1 MLKQKSIDG
10 NALNTTRVPFGI
22 KALDAMLCGGF
33 LPGSA
38 NLIEGAPGTGKTT
51 LAMEFIYNGIT
62 KYNEPGL
69 IITFEEFPQQYYHDA
84 LQFGW
89 DFKALEAKGQLK
101 VVFSEPKTALAEL
114 EKVDGEFIKLIEDMD
129 IRRVAID
136 SMTHFES
143 LSIDVHELREL
154 ETNFINALRREG
166 VTTVLLRENDSL
178 LGQMNKVT
186 SKIPFIVDTYMLLR
200 YVEMDSS
207 IHKALLVLKMRGS
220 DHDKDIRGFK
230 ITEKGIEVEST
241 FAGREGIMSGITHQ
255 RPQDA
260 FVNAFGKK

>member
-1 MLKQKSIDG
+1 MKES
-10 NALNTTRVPFGI
+10 RSPFGI
-22 KALDAMLCGGF
+22 KALDAMLSGGF

-69 IITFEEFPQQYYHDA
+69 IITFEEFPKQYYHDA

-89 DFKALEAKGQLK
+89 DFKALEEKNQLK
-101 VVFSEPKTALAEL
+101 IIFSEPKTALIEL
-114 EKVDGEFIKLIEDMD
+114 EKIDGEFIRIIESMG
-129 IRRVAID
+129 IKRVAID

-154 ETNFINALRREG
+154 EKNFVNALKREG
-166 VTTVLLRENDSL
+166 VTTILLRENDSL
-178 LGQMNKVT
+178 LGQMNQVT
-186 SKIPFIVDTYMLLR
+186 SKIPFIVDTYILLR

-207 IHKALLVLKMRGS
+207 IRKAMLVLKMRGS

-230 ITEKGIEVEST
+230 IATHGLEVEST
-241 FAGREGIMSGITHQ
+241 FAGREGIMSGITHHT
-255 RPQDA
+255 PQDA
-260 FVNAFGKK
+260 FVNAFRKK